1 MAQQPGL
8 FQVGQGSLQN
18 ISQEQ
23 QLANRASSPI
33 QLQGGNTIATQQAN
47 AFQLGKFAGEQ
58 VGNIVK
64 QHRFGGLTPDQFKRK
79 QIIDKGKEKAKKI
92 WDNMTPAQR
101 AGSDAELRQNIFAD
115 EVAKAAFEAGD
126 YELGGQITQQRT
138 DRAQIREEK
147 KRQLAKLDEDVET
160 AEIKQDTAR
169 ETLRSAL
176 EGPNL
181 DNTAVQTYVDEEGEH
196 FAAQPHPDMPGKLI
210 LRGGEEDGKVIDR
223 GKNLKLDHY
232 TKLQEA
238 KSKLPSADG
247 FPATLKERFA
257 ILKSAPWTTKEL
269 RDKQLVASGS
279 MDVINDVVNII
290 QREFA
295 AGRSGK
301 TILAKPGFFLGVANN
316 IKSAFEGISQDF
328 HKPIATGQLNDRGLL
343 DTTVLQGSDIR
354 DLAKGNLNNRNI
366 TKEYGD
372 LIANINIPDE
382 FAANAAAYR
391 SSMVSLAY
399 SIARAAEPGARQLS
413 DADFRNALQV
423 VGAASGDPAV
433 LQRVIMQ
440 LMNRQLKQIKND
452 VEDVVAFGTTGAGLT
467 AEQSVSFMYGDPLEG
482 FLSQFTQTQENVE
495 NLMTKFAVPVEQG
508 SDLNISPNTP
518 PPVRDDSAKAR
529 FLRLQ
534 EKISGRLG
542 GR

>member
-33 QLQGGNTIATQQAN
+33 QLQGGNVIATQQAN

-79 QIIDKGKEKAKKI
+79 QIIDTGKEKAKKI
-92 WDNMTPAQR
+92 WDSMTPTQR
-101 AGSDAELRQNIFAD
+101 AGSDPELRQDIFAE

-126 YELGGQITQQRT
+126 YELGGQITKQQA
-138 DRAQIREEK
+138 DRGQLRRE
-147 KRQLAKLDEDVET
+147 KRQQLAKLTEDSAT
-160 AEIKQDTAR
+160 AAINQDLKR
-169 ETLRSAL
+169 EELRTAL

-181 DNTAVQTYVDEEGEH
+181 SNTGVQTYVDEEGEH
-196 FAAQPHPDMPGKLI
+196 FSAQPHPDMPGKLI

-232 TKLQEA
+232 TKLQDA
-238 KSKLPSADG
+238 KSKLPNPDG
-247 FPATLKERFA
+247 LPNSLKERFA

-279 MDVINDVVNII
+279 MDVINDVVKII
-290 QREFA
+290 QSEFA

-328 HKPIATGQLNDRGLL
+328 YKPIATGQKLDNGLW

-354 DLAKGNLNNRNI
+354 ALAKGDLNNRNVN
-366 TKEYGD
+366 KNYGD
-372 LIANINIPDE
+372 LIANIDIPDE

-440 LMNRQLKQIKND
+440 LMNRQLNQIKND
-452 VEDVVAFGTTGAGLT
+452 VEDVVAFGEQAGLT
-467 AEQSVSFMYGDPLEG
+467 PEQAISFMYGDPLEG
-482 FLSQFTQTQENVE
+482 FLSQFTQTQKNVD
-495 NLMTKFAVPVEQG
+495 NLMTSFAVPVG
-508 SDLNISPNTP
+508 PGNDLNIQPNQA